1 MATPAE
7 ITIGITAAMPVAM
20 ADVDQ
25 FVPAA
30 FQGMVPPADVQKIV
44 SDVVMVALA
53 AVDASR
59 AAATQPAKLLTKTIV
74 RLTTPGAN

>member
-7 ITIGITAAMPVAM
+7 VTIGINAAMPVAM

-25 FVPAA
+25 LVPAA
-30 FQGMVPPADVQKIV
+30 FQGMVPMADVQKIV
-44 SDVVMVALA
+44 ADIVMVSLA

-59 AAATQPAKLLTKTIV
+59 VSTPPTPAPLTKTIV
-74 RLTTPGAN
+74 RLTKPRS